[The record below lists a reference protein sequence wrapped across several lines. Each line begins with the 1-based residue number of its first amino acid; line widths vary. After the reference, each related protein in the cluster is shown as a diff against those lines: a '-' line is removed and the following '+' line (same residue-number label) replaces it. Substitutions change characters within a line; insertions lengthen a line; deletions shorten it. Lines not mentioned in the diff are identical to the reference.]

1 MLTPN
6 QNDRTE
12 KVTQLLAKYLD
23 ADDFVALSE
32 ISADMERYMAMDSN
46 PTMQSVSLLISD
58 FFRSRG
64 EDEAFIQDWLAQAEH
79 HCRSYGLPD
88 DAIATAMLADFGLYR
103 YMEFLYMRGMSQEEI
118 MDVFANATEERYE
131 LRINGEVIPTKR
143 PPEDSQP

>member
-23 ADDFVALSE
+23 AEDFVALSE

-88 DAIATAMLADFGLYR
+88 DAIAAAMLADFGLYR

-143 PPEDSQP
+143 PPDASQP

>member
-23 ADDFVALSE
+23 AEDFAALSE
-32 ISADMERYMAMDSN
+32 ISADMERYLTTN
-46 PTMQSVSLLISD
+46 PHPTMQSVSLLISD

-64 EDEAFIQDWLAQAEH
+64 EDEAFIQDWLAQAEQ

-88 DAIATAMLADFGLYR
+88 DAIAAAMLADFGLYR
-103 YMEFLYMRGMSQEEI
+103 YMEFLYMCGMSQEEI

-131 LRINGEVIPTKR
+131 LRINGEVVPTKR
-143 PPEDSQP
+143 PPDASQP